1 MNKLADKYDGINRKT
16 MQNFLKDFFTY
27 NIKYNVNNKN
37 PIKIERD
44 GANFKVEASYLV
56 KTEIFHLYFNCYL
69 YSRNWDM
76 YVADTDHNGSKK
88 SAYLLNLFTLSSIY
102 LPYAQRTNYQ
112 LF

>member
-1 MNKLADKYDGINRKT
+1 
-16 MQNFLKDFFTY
+16 MQKFLEDFFTY
-27 NIKYNVNNKN
+27 DIKYNANNKN

-56 KTEIFHLYFNCYL
+56 KTGIFYLYFNCYL

>member
-1 MNKLADKYDGINRKT
+1 MADRYDGINRKT
-16 MQNFLKDFFTY
+16 MQKFLKDFFTY
-27 NIKYNVNNKN
+27 NIKYNTNNKN
-37 PIKIERD
+37 HIKIKRD

-56 KTEIFHLYFNCYL
+56 KTGIFHLYFNCYL

-76 YVADTDHNGSKK
+76 YVADTDHNASKK

>member
-1 MNKLADKYDGINRKT
+1 MDRYDGINRKT
-16 MQNFLKDFFTY
+16 MKKFLKDFFTY
-27 NIKYNVNNKN
+27 NIKYNANSKN
-37 PIKIERD
+37 PVKIARD

-56 KTEIFHLYFNCYL
+56 KTGIFHLYFNCYL

-76 YVADTDHNGSKK
+76 YVADTDNNGSKK

-102 LPYAQRTNYQ
+102 LPYDQRTNYQ